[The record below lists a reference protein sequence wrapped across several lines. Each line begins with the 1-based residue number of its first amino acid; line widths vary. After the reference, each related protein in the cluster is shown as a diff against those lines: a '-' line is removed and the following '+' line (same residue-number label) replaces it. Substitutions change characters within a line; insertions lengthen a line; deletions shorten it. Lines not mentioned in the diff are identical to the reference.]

1 MVVFLVG
8 GESRLMDALITKME
22 KDGHKTYLLTGKRDG
37 RGKYRRV
44 FERYNFPYDSESV
57 REIFSNVN
65 PDLVIFL
72 GAYDTNYDWSDARRE
87 SVRFT
92 ADLTNLLSAYAFN
105 PKGRFVYLSSEA
117 VYGRSLYGGYSRDR
131 TGIRQKLS
139 GDGDP
144 AGRKYLQELP

>member
-1 MVVFLVG
+1 MEE
-8 GESRLMDALITKME
+8 ESTAA
-22 KDGHKTYLLTGKRDG
+22 YLNGTISRTTARASAKS
-37 RGKYRRV
+37 
-44 FERYNFPYDSESV
+44 FT
-57 REIFSNVN
+57 NVN

-105 PKGRFVYLSSEA
+105 PKGSIRLPVLR
-117 VYGRSLYGGYSRDR
+117 GSLWPVLHAADIHETEPASV
-131 TGIRQKLS
+131 QKLS

>member
-87 SVRFT
+87 SVRFIQSQRT
-92 ADLTNLLSAYAFN
+92 IRLPVLRGSLR
-105 PKGRFVYLSSEA
+105 PV
-117 VYGRSLYGGYSRDR
+117 LYGGYSRDR